1 MEYHKHMYF
10 AHAGHVHMDEPLNQ
24 TISQPLVVMASL
36 LAVAVIVGSSL
47 FILNHIGKRRDATDR
62 VAADKTDKN

>member
-36 LAVAVIVGSSL
+36 LAVAIIVGSSL
-47 FILNHIGKRRDATDR
+47 FILNHLSNRRDVTEH
-62 VAADKTDKN
+62 VAADKTDKD